1 MTSYTKTVY
10 VADEGKVFDYKEPN
24 KHFVIVDGEVII
36 LHLYSKQIEF
46 TEGSEDSIDNYV
58 EVTDPNL
65 TKGE

>member
-36 LHLYSKQIEF
+36 LHLYSKTIEF
-46 TEGSEDSIDNYV
+46 TQDSDDSIMNYV
-58 EVTDPNL
+58 EVDAPQ
-65 TKGE
+65 EEA